1 MSRIMI
7 TKLLPPRIG
16 SELME
21 RPRLLELFTRKKD
34 VKLIVLTAP
43 AGYGKTI
50 STLQYVSTLTCPF
63 VWYQLDQYDND
74 PAVFIQYLIA
84 GIERHFPGFGAE
96 TLQLVLQ
103 SKVGS
108 SLRSI
113 VIALINELANLPQPD
128 LAVVLDDYHV
138 IFTPEIHGFIQ
149 ELLEYLPFGIQLV
162 IASRISP
169 PFNFSRYQVAG
180 EMLMLGSDALRFT
193 APEMREFI
201 SQRQLSPSQAVVDS
215 LMART
220 AGWPAALKLL
230 AASAVQKDL
239 TLKSKDAEYI
249 YDYLANEVL
258 DRQPEEIR
266 QFLILTA
273 ILETITPEMA
283 DWLLERNDSRNILEN
298 LEKQQLFL
306 TPLAGQS
313 NAYRYHQLFRD
324 FLLERLGSRKNHLL
338 RKAGEMAR
346 QNEDWDQAIEY
357 FAAAGS
363 GQDLTALLEKA
374 SRQAFRQRRWQTVE
388 RWLGLVDR
396 GQIAVDEWLSLF
408 QAKIAVYRG
417 KLKEA
422 ESWIDKSRV
431 RFTDRQNEVGIA
443 ECQFLQ
449 AKILNRN
456 GCYQESLNLLEGA
469 YSVLQQSEP
478 VFRFELPLEKALLFI
493 RMGRLRQAEDLLLK
507 GLQVV
512 AEEGDSWIT
521 AHFLEGL
528 GNTYY
533 MLGQTIKALDY
544 YEKAARMSPGGILPN
559 YFPDFSPFLYQEIGD
574 LDRAFAYLEN
584 SIAAKE
590 KNGLFESLIPDYYQL
605 SCIYT
610 DIGEIEKA
618 ETVYRK
624 GIQLILEIGGERF
637 FLIVLK
643 ANLGR
648 IRALQGCLAEAQVI
662 MEQVLTDSKSESG
675 VALLMSQ
682 MFYGLVFSLAGQ
694 FKEAET
700 VLLDAL
706 KSDIEFAKALTYS
719 YFLLASIKFAT
730 EDRVE
735 AARYSQMFLDY
746 SASKHFEQMYV
757 FMVDH
762 LYPIIQ
768 FGLENEVQIP
778 FIQRVLVL
786 LVERGL
792 PLLTELST
800 HPNPEIRSRSIFP
813 LSQINNAAAN
823 RVLQLLATDPDLKIR
838 KLVKQCASSP
848 DLLLEIAKRKP
859 AHPNQKPP
867 APKTKPVAKGE
878 AQDLSPSSAMPMLH
892 IKMLGP
898 IRIVLNQQDIT
909 HIKWRFT
916 KSRDLLLYLAHQ
928 GQPVEINRILED
940 LWPDQPLEKAMNN
953 FYTTLHWLRQVIQ
966 KDYQTEV
973 ITYASKTCQI
983 LPGFYDTDRQHFLAL
998 VNEVSGKSQLSLKE
1012 PTVLEEALALYRGNY
1027 LCQLDY
1033 PWLISERE
1041 HLKRLQLETIIR
1053 LAKHYLQDREYFRAA
1068 KLLEALAAE
1077 NPLREEIH
1085 GLLMTAYA
1093 GLGDKL
1099 AVIRQYQQLQAN
1111 LDEELGL
1118 APAPEITKLY
1128 YQLCGSNRRAANR
1141 IKEPT

>member
-21 RPRLLELFTRKKD
+21 RPRLLELFTQKKD

-138 IFTPEIHGFIQ
+138 IFTPEIHRFIQ
-149 ELLEYLPFGIQLV
+149 ELLEYLPCGIQLV

-169 PFNFSRYQVAG
+169 PLNFSRYQVAG
-180 EMLMLGSDALRFT
+180 EMLMLDSDTLRFT

-201 SQRQLSPSQAVVDS
+201 FQRQLSPSQAVVDS
-215 LMART
+215 LIART

-230 AASAVQKDL
+230 AASAVQKNL
-239 TLKSKDAEYI
+239 TLQSKDAEYI

-266 QFLILTA
+266 EFLISTA

-306 TPLAGQS
+306 TPLSGQS
-313 NAYRYHQLFRD
+313 KAYRYHQLFRD
-324 FLLERLGSRKNHLL
+324 FLLERLGPRKNHLL

-363 GQDLTALLEKA
+363 GQDLGALLEKA
-374 SRQAFRQRRWQTVE
+374 GRQAFRQRRWQTVE

-396 GQIAVDEWLSLF
+396 GQIAAAEWLSLF

-422 ESWIDKSRV
+422 ENWIDKSRAG
-431 RFTDRQNEVGIA
+431 FTGGQNEVGTA

-456 GCYQESLNLLEGA
+456 GCYQESLNLLEEA

-512 AEEGDSWIT
+512 AEQDDSWIT

-533 MLGQTIKALDY
+533 MLGQTIKALEY
-544 YEKAARMSPGGILPN
+544 YEKAARISPGGILPN
-559 YFPDFSPFLYQEIGD
+559 YFPDFIPFLFQELGD
-574 LDRAFAYLEN
+574 LGRAFAYLED

-648 IRALQGCLAEAQVI
+648 IRAMQGCLAEAQAI

-730 EDRVE
+730 GDRAE
-735 AARYSQMFLDY
+735 ADRYSQKFLDF

-762 LYPIIQ
+762 LYPIIR
-768 FGLENEVQIP
+768 FGLENAVQIP

-786 LVERGL
+786 IGDRGL
-792 PLLTELST
+792 SLLAELST

-823 RVLQLLATDPDLKIR
+823 RVLQLLAADPDLKIR
-838 KLVKQCASSP
+838 KLVKQCASSS
-848 DLLLEIAKRKP
+848 DLSLESDQKNMI
-859 AHPNQKPP
+859 HSNQKPRP
-867 APKTKPVAKGE
+867 ALKTKPVAQGE
-878 AQDLSPSSAMPMLH
+878 AQGLSPSSTLPVLH
-892 IKMLGP
+892 IEMLGP

-916 KSRDLLLYLAHQ
+916 KSRDLLLYLTHQ

-966 KDYQTEV
+966 KDYQAEV
-973 ITYASKTCQI
+973 ITYASKTCQM
-983 LPGFYDTDRQHFLAL
+983 LPGFYDTDRQRFIAL

-1012 PTVLEEALALYRGNY
+1012 LTVLEEALTLYRGNY

-1041 HLKRLQLETIIR
+1041 HLKRLQLETAIR
-1053 LAKHYLQDREYFRAA
+1053 LAKHYLQNREHFRAA

-1085 GLLMTAYA
+1085 GLLMSAYA

-1099 AVIRQYQQLQAN
+1099 AVIRQYRQLQAN
-1111 LDEELGL
+1111 LNEELGL

-1128 YQLCGSNRRAANR
+1128 YQLCGSNRRAR
-1141 IKEPT
+1141 